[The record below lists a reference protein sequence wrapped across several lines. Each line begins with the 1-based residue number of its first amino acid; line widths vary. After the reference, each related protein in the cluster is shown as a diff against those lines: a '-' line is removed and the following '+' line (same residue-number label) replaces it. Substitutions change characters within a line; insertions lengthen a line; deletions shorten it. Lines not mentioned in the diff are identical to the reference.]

1 MPPRPPGVVAS
12 SRRPGGGASSRPPG
26 GGASSRPGNGG
37 VVLAVLRGIG
47 RLPLRTARSLGW
59 LLGWIAYAASPG
71 YRRKIRTNLCHAGL
85 DSPAMRWRV
94 AGEAGRTMGELPYV
108 WTRPLAL
115 IAGQVRCERADLD
128 VLEDAER
135 AARGVL
141 FVTPHLGAFEVAARW
156 YATRAPIT
164 VLFKPPRKPWLRPL
178 VVFARE
184 RDAMRAVPPTL
195 GGLRA
200 MLRALRDRQ
209 AIGLLPDQVPSA
221 GEGRWASFFGEPAY
235 TMTLPE
241 RLVQQTGARV
251 VIAVCERVVRPPGWR
266 LRLEAMPET
275 PSPEALNERMQRC
288 ILRSPEQYLWGYN
301 RYRRPPGASARVPM
315 EPAPSNGS
323 PGAR

>member
-1 MPPRPPGVVAS
+1 MTTLPMP
-12 SRRPGGGASSRPPG
+12 SRAGPGGVA
-26 GGASSRPGNGG
+26 
-37 VVLAVLRGIG
+37 LAVLRGIG
-47 RLPLRTARSLGW
+47 RLPLRAVRSLGA
-59 LLGWIAYAASPG
+59 LLGWIAYAASPA
-71 YRRKIRTNLCHAGL
+71 YRRKIRTNLRHAGL

-108 WTRPLAL
+108 WTRPLAQL
-115 IAGQVRCERADLD
+115 AARVRCEAADLG

-135 AARGVL
+135 AGRGVL
-141 FVTPHLGAFEVAARW
+141 FVTPHLGAFDVAARW

-164 VLFKPPRKPWLRPL
+164 VLFKPPRKAWLRPL
-178 VVFARE
+178 VAFARE

-195 GGLRA
+195 GGLRT

-221 GEGRWASFFGEPAY
+221 GEGRWAPFFGVPAY

-251 VIAVCERVVRPPGWR
+251 VVAVCERVARPPGWR
-266 LRLEAMPET
+266 LSLEPMHET
-275 PSPEALNERMQRC
+275 PSAQALNERMQRC

-301 RYRRPPGASARVPM
+301 RYRRPPGGSRD
-315 EPAPSNGS
+315 APVGS
-323 PGAR
+323 HDPPGGSRDAQGGSRGAP